1 LEIQYQDLE
10 AIRSASTTLHFL
22 VVALDKR
29 TSTIEAATAEHQKDF
44 TALNTQLL
52 EVKLLLQR
60 LNADFE
66 DQEAKMEER
75 AKEARQLSQN
85 LKGGIALFLSTSLL
99 CFLGVSLFPNV
110 SSQQK
115 AVSASRVPQVTSK

>member
-29 TSTIEAATAEHQKDF
+29 TSTIEATAIEHQKDLV
-44 TALNTQLL
+44 ALNTQLL
-52 EVKLLLQR
+52 EIKLLLRR
-60 LNADFE
+60 LDADFE
-66 DQEAKMEER
+66 EQEAKMEER
-75 AKEARQLSQN
+75 EREARQLSQN

-110 SSQQK
+110 NSQQK
-115 AVSASRVPQVTSK
+115 AVSASHVPQAISK